1 MARSLNIVI
10 GADIEKLRKGLQEAI
25 VAIQSSGSKMSAETA
40 KAATEIEKKLAAIST
55 KNPTAGTVRQLT
67 NLAMEA
73 RALGPEFQNVA
84 NDIIKQAGKIKDSIG
99 DARAEVSYFASD
111 TRRLD
116 AAIGTV
122 QAVAGAYSVVEGATA
137 LLGVE
142 SENLQK
148 TMVKLQAVMA
158 VVTGLQE
165 IQTLLQEESAA
176 MQGLLALRTTVLTAA
191 QTAYASA
198 VGTATGVQRAFNLA
212 MAAAPWA
219 LAATAL
225 AAIVIAVG
233 NYQERIKKAAEQQK
247 LFNEINSETQKNFE
261 EEVKSVSGLLAVV
274 NNHNASMRERKNA
287 LAEIQKIYPDFLANQ
302 SLDKASSEELKIAT
316 SNLTNEIYKQAKAK
330 AAFTK
335 LQELSAKIIDYDL
348 GKQQAQ
354 ISQQAEINRLY
365 AKGASPADVQKFVE
379 SQKNVGTIAEQ
390 NAAKIQSQIDAI
402 INMSNAQGLSITPVT
417 KNTEAIKE
425 QNKAIKANAEELKKQ
440 QKIEKE
446 GRERALS
453 YLDLDR
459 AGIAKA
465 TPALRPKPISGP
477 IESTSKAMSEETRLQ
492 RQEQLRRVINQE
504 EYEERMKK
512 SMEGVNTAFNSM
524 TAEGLEAFGDM
535 IGGVLSGQIN
545 SFDDFGKALL
555 SSVARFMRAFGS
567 ALIATATASKAFKE
581 FIIKRPEIGIAAG
594 IALVA
599 GSAAI
604 MGLLKKG
611 PAPTAF
617 AEGGIV
623 SGPTLG
629 LVGEYPN
636 ARNNPEVIAPLDK
649 LKGMLKTGDSSSGFV
664 ASTTIQGRDLAI
676 VLERYNKDSKRG

>member
-10 GADIEKLRKGLQEAI
+10 GADIEKLQKGFNDA
-25 VAIQSSGSKMSAETA
+25 VSVVQSSGKKMSEAAAETA
-40 KAATEIEKKLAAIST
+40 KSIQDRLASIAT

-73 RALGPEFQNVA
+73 RALGPEFAGVA
-84 NDIIKQAGKIKDSIG
+84 NQIIQQAGRIKDSIG
-99 DARAEVSYFASD
+99 DARAEVGYFASD

-116 AAIGTV
+116 AVIGTV
-122 QAVAGAYSVVEGATA
+122 QAIGGAYQVVEGATA
-137 LLGVE
+137 LMGVE

-148 TMVKLQAVMA
+148 TMVKLQAAMA

-165 IQTLLQEESAA
+165 IQNLLQEESAA

-191 QTAYASA
+191 QTAYATA
-198 VGTATGVQRAFNLA
+198 VGTATGVQRALNLA

-225 AAIVIAVG
+225 AAIVVAVG
-233 NYQERIKKAAEQQK
+233 NYQDKIKKAAEQQK

-274 NNHNASMRERKNA
+274 NNHNASMVERKNA

-302 SLDKASSEELKIAT
+302 NLDKVGSEELKTAT
-316 SNLTNEIYKQAKAK
+316 TNLTNEIYKQAKAK
-330 AAFTK
+330 AAFAK
-335 LQELSAKIIDYDL
+335 LQELSAKMLEYEL

-354 ISQQAEINRLY
+354 LSTQAEINRLY
-365 AKGASPADVQKFVE
+365 ASGASPAQVQKFIE

-402 INMSNAQGLSITPVT
+402 IAMSNAQGLSLTPVT
-417 KNTEAIKE
+417 KATTAVKEQTKAVEGLTEAQTNQAAARTLSTPQFGAGAPTIEAFAAVTGPMQQYAPVLKQATGE
-425 QNKAIKANAEELKKQ
+425 QIAIMSDYEQRMTEA
-440 QKIEKE
+440 
-446 GRERALS
+446 
-453 YLDLDR
+453 
-459 AGIAKA
+459 AGA
-465 TPALRPKPISGP
+465 
-477 IESTSKAMSEETRLQ
+477 
-492 RQEQLRRVINQE
+492 IN
-504 EYEERMKK
+504 
-512 SMEGVNTAFNSM
+512 NAFNSM
-524 TAEGLEAFGDM
+524 TAEGVEAFGDM
-535 IGGVLSGQIN
+535 IGGILSGQIT

-555 SSVARFMRAFGS
+555 GSVAKFMRAFGS

-604 MGLLKKG
+604 MGMLKKG

-629 LVGEYPN
+629 LVGEYPG
-636 ARNNPEVIAPLDK
+636 ASSNPEVIAPLDK
-649 LKGMLKTGDSSSGFV
+649 LKGMLNMNNNSGFV

>member
-10 GADIEKLRKGLQEAI
+10 GADIEKLQKGFNDA
-25 VAIQSSGSKMSAETA
+25 VSVVQSSGKKMSEAAAETA
-40 KAATEIEKKLAAIST
+40 KSIQDRLASIAT

-73 RALGPEFQNVA
+73 RALGPEFAGVA
-84 NDIIKQAGKIKDSIG
+84 NEIIKQAGRIKDSIG
-99 DARAEVSYFASD
+99 DARAEVGYFASD

-116 AAIGTV
+116 AVIGSVQAIG
-122 QAVAGAYSVVEGATA
+122 GAYQVVEGATA
-137 LLGVE
+137 LMGVE

-148 TMVKLQAVMA
+148 TLVKLQATMA

-165 IQTLLQEESAA
+165 IQNLLQEESAA

-198 VGTATGVQRAFNLA
+198 VGTATGVQRALNLA

-225 AAIVIAVG
+225 AAIVVAVG
-233 NYQERIKKAAEQQK
+233 NYQDRIKKAAEQQK

-302 SLDKASSEELKIAT
+302 SLDKVNSEELKTAT
-316 SNLTNEIYKQAKAK
+316 TNLTNEIYKQAKAK
-330 AAFTK
+330 AAFAK
-335 LQELSAKIIDYDL
+335 LQELSAKMLEYEI

-354 ISQQAEINRLY
+354 LSTQAEINRLY
-365 AKGASPADVQKFVE
+365 ASGASPAQVQKFIE

-417 KNTEAIKE
+417 KATTAVKEQTKAVENLTEA
-425 QNKAIKANAEELKKQ
+425 QTQ
-440 QKIEKE
+440 QT
-446 GRERALS
+446 LS
-453 YLDLDR
+453 RTL
-459 AGIAKA
+459 A
-465 TPALRPKPISGP
+465 TPQFGAGAPSIQAFAAVTGP
-477 IESTSKAMSEETRLQ
+477 MQQYTPVLKQTTTEQVAIMSDYEKRMTEAAGA
-492 RQEQLRRVINQE
+492 IN
-504 EYEERMKK
+504 
-512 SMEGVNTAFNSM
+512 NAFNSM
-524 TAEGLEAFGDM
+524 TAEGVEAFGDM
-535 IGGVLSGQIN
+535 IGGILSGQIS

-555 SSVARFMRAFGS
+555 TSVAKFMRAFGS

-581 FIIKRPEIGIAAG
+581 FILKKPEVGIAAG

-599 GSAAI
+599 GSAVI
-604 MGLLKKG
+604 MGMLKKG
-611 PAPTAF
+611 PQPTAF

-629 LVGEYPN
+629 LVGEYPG
-636 ARNNPEVIAPLDK
+636 ASSNPEVIAPLDK
-649 LKGMLKTGDSSSGFV
+649 LKGMLNVNNNSGYI
-664 ASTTIQGRDLAI
+664 ASTSIQGRDLAI
-676 VLERYNKDSKRG
+676 ILERYNKDSKRG

>member
-10 GADIEKLRKGLQEAI
+10 GADIEKLQKGFNDA
-25 VAIQSSGSKMSAETA
+25 VSVVQSSGKKMSEAAAETA
-40 KAATEIEKKLAAIST
+40 KSIQDRLASIAT

-73 RALGPEFQNVA
+73 RALGPEFAGVA
-84 NDIIKQAGKIKDSIG
+84 NQIIQQAGRIKDSIG
-99 DARAEVSYFASD
+99 DARAEVGYFASD

-116 AAIGTV
+116 AVIGTV
-122 QAVAGAYSVVEGATA
+122 QAIGGAYQVVEGATA
-137 LLGVE
+137 LMGVE

-148 TMVKLQAVMA
+148 TMVKLQAAMA

-165 IQTLLQEESAA
+165 IQNLLQEESAA

-191 QTAYASA
+191 QTAYATA
-198 VGTATGVQRAFNLA
+198 VGTATGVQRALNLA

-225 AAIVIAVG
+225 AAIVVAVG
-233 NYQERIKKAAEQQK
+233 NYQDKIKKAAEQQK

-274 NNHNASMRERKNA
+274 NNHNASMVERKNA

-302 SLDKASSEELKIAT
+302 NLDKVGSEELKTAT
-316 SNLTNEIYKQAKAK
+316 TNLTNEIYKQAKAK
-330 AAFTK
+330 AAFAK
-335 LQELSAKIIDYDL
+335 LQELSAKMLEYEL

-354 ISQQAEINRLY
+354 LSTQAEINRLY
-365 AKGASPADVQKFVE
+365 ASGASPAQVQKFIE

-402 INMSNAQGLSITPVT
+402 IAMSNAQGLSLTPVT
-417 KNTEAIKE
+417 KATTAVKEQTKAVEGLTEAQTNQAAARTLSTPQFGAGAPTIEAFAAVTGPMQQYAPVLKQATGE
-425 QNKAIKANAEELKKQ
+425 QIAIMSDYEQRMTEA
-440 QKIEKE
+440 
-446 GRERALS
+446 
-453 YLDLDR
+453 
-459 AGIAKA
+459 AGA
-465 TPALRPKPISGP
+465 
-477 IESTSKAMSEETRLQ
+477 
-492 RQEQLRRVINQE
+492 IN
-504 EYEERMKK
+504 
-512 SMEGVNTAFNSM
+512 NAFNSM
-524 TAEGLEAFGDM
+524 TAEGVEAFGDM
-535 IGGVLSGQIN
+535 IGGILSGQIT

-555 SSVARFMRAFGS
+555 GSVAKFMRAFGS

-581 FIIKRPEIGIAAG
+581 FILKRPELGIAAG

-599 GSAAI
+599 GSAVI
-604 MGLLKKG
+604 TGMLKKG

-629 LVGEYPN
+629 LVGEYPG
-636 ARNNPEVIAPLDK
+636 ASSNPEVIAPLDK
-649 LKGMLKTGDSSSGFV
+649 LKGMLNMNNNNSGFV

>member
-84 NDIIKQAGKIKDSIG
+84 NDIIKQAGRIKDSIG

-116 AAIGTV
+116 AVIGTV

-137 LLGVE
+137 LMGVE
-142 SENLQK
+142 SENLTK

-191 QTAYASA
+191 QTAYATA

-233 NYQERIKKAAEQQK
+233 NYQDRIKKAAEQQK
-247 LFNEINSETQKNFE
+247 LFNEINSDTLKNFE

-274 NNHNASMRERKNA
+274 NNHNASMVERKNA

-302 SLDKASSEELKIAT
+302 NLDKVGSEELKTAT
-316 SNLTNEIYKQAKAK
+316 TNLTNEIYKQAKAK
-330 AAFTK
+330 AAFAK
-335 LQELSAKIIDYDL
+335 LQELSAKMLEYDL
-348 GKQQAQ
+348 GRQQAQ
-354 ISQQAEINRLY
+354 ISKQAELNRLY
-365 AKGASPADVQKFVE
+365 SISATSSQIQKFIE
-379 SQKNVGTIAEQ
+379 SQNNVGAIAAQ

-402 INMSNAQGLSITPVT
+402 INMSNAQGLSLTPVT
-417 KNTEAIKE
+417 KATTAIKE
-425 QNKAIKANAEELKKQ
+425 QTKAV
-440 QKIEKE
+440 E
-446 GRERALS
+446 GLTTAQTNQAAARKL
-453 YLDLDR
+453 
-459 AGIAKA
+459 A
-465 TPALRPKPISGP
+465 TPQFGAGAPTIEAFAAVTGP
-477 IESTSKAMSEETRLQ
+477 MQQYAPVLKQATGEQIAIMSDYEQ
-492 RQEQLRRVINQE
+492 RMTEAAGAIN
-504 EYEERMKK
+504 
-512 SMEGVNTAFNSM
+512 NAFNSM
-524 TAEGLEAFGDM
+524 TAEGVEAFGDM
-535 IGGVLSGQIN
+535 IGGILSGQIT

-555 SSVARFMRAFGS
+555 GSVAKFMRAFGT

-581 FIIKRPEIGIAAG
+581 FILKRPEIGIAAG

-604 MGLLKKG
+604 SGMLKKG
-611 PAPTAF
+611 PQPTAF

-649 LKGMLKTGDSSSGFV
+649 LKGMLKTGDNSSGFV
-664 ASTTIQGRDLAI
+664 ASTTIAGRDLAI

>member
-84 NDIIKQAGKIKDSIG
+84 NDIIKQAGRIKDSIG

-116 AAIGTV
+116 AVIGTV

-137 LLGVE
+137 LMGVE
-142 SENLQK
+142 SENLTK

-233 NYQERIKKAAEQQK
+233 NYQDRIKKAAEQQK
-247 LFNEINSETQKNFE
+247 LFNEINSDTLKNFE

-274 NNHNASMRERKNA
+274 NNHNASMVERKNA

-302 SLDKASSEELKIAT
+302 NLDKVGSEELKTAT
-316 SNLTNEIYKQAKAK
+316 TNLTNEIYKQAKAK
-330 AAFTK
+330 AAFAK
-335 LQELSAKIIDYDL
+335 LQELSAKMLEYEL

-354 ISQQAEINRLY
+354 LSTQAEINRLY
-365 AKGASPADVQKFVE
+365 ASGASPAQVQKFIE

-402 INMSNAQGLSITPVT
+402 IAMSNAQGLSLTPVT
-417 KNTEAIKE
+417 KATTAIKE
-425 QNKAIKANAEELKKQ
+425 QTKAVEGLTTAQTNQAAARTLGTPQFGAGAPTIEAFAAVTGPMQQYAPVLKQ
-440 QKIEKE
+440 ATGEQIAIMSDYEQRMTE
-446 GRERALS
+446 A
-453 YLDLDR
+453 
-459 AGIAKA
+459 AGA
-465 TPALRPKPISGP
+465 
-477 IESTSKAMSEETRLQ
+477 
-492 RQEQLRRVINQE
+492 IN
-504 EYEERMKK
+504 
-512 SMEGVNTAFNSM
+512 NAFNSM
-524 TAEGLEAFGDM
+524 TAEGVEAFGDM
-535 IGGVLSGQIN
+535 IGGILSGQIT

-555 SSVARFMRAFGS
+555 GSVAKFMRAFGT

-581 FIIKRPEIGIAAG
+581 FILKRPEIGIAAG

-604 MGLLKKG
+604 SGMLKKG
-611 PAPTAF
+611 PQPTAF

-649 LKGMLKTGDSSSGFV
+649 LKGMLKTGDNSSGFV
-664 ASTTIQGRDLAI
+664 ASTTIAGRDLAI

>member
-84 NDIIKQAGKIKDSIG
+84 NDIIKQAGRIKDSIG

-116 AAIGTV
+116 AVIGTV

-137 LLGVE
+137 LMGVE
-142 SENLQK
+142 SENLTK

-233 NYQERIKKAAEQQK
+233 NYQDRIKKAAEQQK
-247 LFNEINSETQKNFE
+247 LFNEINSDTLKNFE

-274 NNHNASMRERKNA
+274 NNHNASMVERKNA

-302 SLDKASSEELKIAT
+302 NLDKVGSEELKTAT
-316 SNLTNEIYKQAKAK
+316 TNLTNEIYKQAKAK
-330 AAFTK
+330 AAFAK
-335 LQELSAKIIDYDL
+335 LQELSAKMLEYEL

-354 ISQQAEINRLY
+354 LSTQAEINRLY
-365 AKGASPADVQKFVE
+365 ASGASPAQVQKFIE

-402 INMSNAQGLSITPVT
+402 INMSNAQGLSLTPVT
-417 KNTEAIKE
+417 KATTAIKE
-425 QNKAIKANAEELKKQ
+425 QTKAVEGLTTAQTNQAAARTLGTPQFGAGAPTIEAFAAVTGPMQQYAPVLKQ
-440 QKIEKE
+440 ATGEQIAIMSDYEQRMTE
-446 GRERALS
+446 A
-453 YLDLDR
+453 
-459 AGIAKA
+459 AGA
-465 TPALRPKPISGP
+465 
-477 IESTSKAMSEETRLQ
+477 
-492 RQEQLRRVINQE
+492 IN
-504 EYEERMKK
+504 
-512 SMEGVNTAFNSM
+512 NAFNSM
-524 TAEGLEAFGDM
+524 TAEGVEAFGDM
-535 IGGVLSGQIN
+535 IGGILSGQIT

-555 SSVARFMRAFGS
+555 GSVAKFMRAFGT

-581 FIIKRPEIGIAAG
+581 FILKRPEIGIAAG

-604 MGLLKKG
+604 SGMLKKG
-611 PAPTAF
+611 PQPTAF

-629 LVGEYPN
+629 LVGEYPG
-636 ARNNPEVIAPLDK
+636 ASSNPEVIAPLDK
-649 LKGMLKTGDSSSGFV
+649 LKGMLNMNNNSGFV
-664 ASTTIQGRDLAI
+664 ASTSIQGRDLAI
-676 VLERYNKDSKRG
+676 ILERYNKDSKRG

>member
-84 NDIIKQAGKIKDSIG
+84 NDIIKQAGRIKDSIG

-116 AAIGTV
+116 AVIGTV

-137 LLGVE
+137 LMGVE
-142 SENLQK
+142 SENLTK
-148 TMVKLQAVMA
+148 IMVKLQAVMA
-158 VVTGLQE
+158 VVTGLQG

-233 NYQERIKKAAEQQK
+233 NYQDRIKKAAEQQK
-247 LFNEINSETQKNFE
+247 LFNEINSDTLKNFE

-274 NNHNASMRERKNA
+274 NNHNASMVERKNA

-302 SLDKASSEELKIAT
+302 NLDKVGSEELKTAT

-330 AAFTK
+330 AAFAK
-335 LQELSAKIIDYDL
+335 LQELSAKMLEYEL

-354 ISQQAEINRLY
+354 LSTQAEINRLY
-365 AKGASPADVQKFVE
+365 ASGASPAQVQKFIE

-402 INMSNAQGLSITPVT
+402 IAMSNAQGLSLTPVT
-417 KNTEAIKE
+417 KATTAIKE
-425 QNKAIKANAEELKKQ
+425 QTKAVEGLTTAQTNQAAARTLGAPQFGAGAPTIEAFAAVTGPMQQYAPVLKQ
-440 QKIEKE
+440 ATGEQIAIMSDYEQRMTE
-446 GRERALS
+446 A
-453 YLDLDR
+453 
-459 AGIAKA
+459 AGA
-465 TPALRPKPISGP
+465 
-477 IESTSKAMSEETRLQ
+477 
-492 RQEQLRRVINQE
+492 IN
-504 EYEERMKK
+504 
-512 SMEGVNTAFNSM
+512 NAFNSM
-524 TAEGLEAFGDM
+524 TAEGVEAFGDM
-535 IGGVLSGQIN
+535 IGGILSGQIT

-555 SSVARFMRAFGS
+555 GSVAKFMRAFGT

-581 FIIKRPEIGIAAG
+581 FILKRPEIGIAAG

-604 MGLLKKG
+604 SGMLKKG
-611 PAPTAF
+611 PQPTAF

-649 LKGMLKTGDSSSGFV
+649 LKGMLKTGDNSSGFV
-664 ASTTIQGRDLAI
+664 ASTTIAGRDLAI

>member
-10 GADIEKLRKGLQEAI
+10 GADIEKLQKGFNDA
-25 VAIQSSGSKMSAETA
+25 VSVVQSSGKKMSEAAAETA
-40 KAATEIEKKLAAIST
+40 KSIQDRLASIAT

-73 RALGPEFQNVA
+73 RALGPEFAGVA
-84 NDIIKQAGKIKDSIG
+84 NEIIKQAGRIKDSIG
-99 DARAEVSYFASD
+99 DARAEVGYFASD

-116 AAIGTV
+116 AVIGTV
-122 QAVAGAYSVVEGATA
+122 QAIGGAYQVVEGATA
-137 LLGVE
+137 LMGVE

-148 TMVKLQAVMA
+148 TMVKLQAAMA

-165 IQTLLQEESAA
+165 IQNLLQEESAA

-191 QTAYASA
+191 QTAYATA
-198 VGTATGVQRAFNLA
+198 VGTATGVQRALNLA

-225 AAIVIAVG
+225 AAIVVAVG
-233 NYQERIKKAAEQQK
+233 NYQDKIKKAAEQQK

-274 NNHNASMRERKNA
+274 NNHNASMVERKNA

-302 SLDKASSEELKIAT
+302 NLDKVGSEELKTAT
-316 SNLTNEIYKQAKAK
+316 TNLTNEIYKQAKAK
-330 AAFTK
+330 AAFAK
-335 LQELSAKIIDYDL
+335 LQELSAKMLEYEL

-354 ISQQAEINRLY
+354 LSTQAEINRLY
-365 AKGASPADVQKFVE
+365 ASGASPAQVQKFIE

-402 INMSNAQGLSITPVT
+402 IAMSNAQGLSLTPVT
-417 KNTEAIKE
+417 KATTAVKEQTKAVEGLTEAQTNQAAARTLGAPQFGAGAPTIEAFAAVTGPMQQYAPVLKQATGE
-425 QNKAIKANAEELKKQ
+425 QIAIMSDYEQRMTEA
-440 QKIEKE
+440 
-446 GRERALS
+446 
-453 YLDLDR
+453 
-459 AGIAKA
+459 AGA
-465 TPALRPKPISGP
+465 
-477 IESTSKAMSEETRLQ
+477 
-492 RQEQLRRVINQE
+492 IN
-504 EYEERMKK
+504 
-512 SMEGVNTAFNSM
+512 NAFNSM
-524 TAEGLEAFGDM
+524 TAEGVEAFGDM
-535 IGGVLSGQIN
+535 IGGILSGQIT

-555 SSVARFMRAFGS
+555 GSVAKFMRAFGS

-581 FIIKRPEIGIAAG
+581 FILKRPELGIAAG

-599 GSAAI
+599 GSAVI
-604 MGLLKKG
+604 TGMLKKG

-629 LVGEYPN
+629 LVGEYPG
-636 ARNNPEVIAPLDK
+636 ASSNPEVIAPLDK
-649 LKGMLKTGDSSSGFV
+649 LKGMLNMNNNSGFV

>member
-84 NDIIKQAGKIKDSIG
+84 NDIIKQAGRIKDSIG

-116 AAIGTV
+116 AVIGTV

-137 LLGVE
+137 LMGVE
-142 SENLQK
+142 SENLTK

-191 QTAYASA
+191 QTAYATA

-219 LAATAL
+219 LAATAV

-233 NYQERIKKAAEQQK
+233 NYQDRIKKAAEQQK

-274 NNHNASMRERKNA
+274 NNHNASMVERKNA

-302 SLDKASSEELKIAT
+302 NLDKVGSEELKTAT
-316 SNLTNEIYKQAKAK
+316 TNLTNEIYKQAKAK
-330 AAFTK
+330 AAFAK
-335 LQELSAKIIDYDL
+335 LQELSAKMLEYEL

-354 ISQQAEINRLY
+354 LSTQAEINRLY
-365 AKGASPADVQKFVE
+365 ASGASPAQVQKFIE

-402 INMSNAQGLSITPVT
+402 INMSNAQGLSLTPVT
-417 KNTEAIKE
+417 KATTAIKE
-425 QNKAIKANAEELKKQ
+425 QTKAVEGLTTAQTNQAAARTLGTPQFGAGAPTIEAFAAVTGPMQQYAPVLKQ
-440 QKIEKE
+440 ATGEQIAIMSDYEQRMTE
-446 GRERALS
+446 A
-453 YLDLDR
+453 
-459 AGIAKA
+459 AGA
-465 TPALRPKPISGP
+465 
-477 IESTSKAMSEETRLQ
+477 
-492 RQEQLRRVINQE
+492 IN
-504 EYEERMKK
+504 
-512 SMEGVNTAFNSM
+512 NAFNSM
-524 TAEGLEAFGDM
+524 TAEGVEAFGDM
-535 IGGVLSGQIN
+535 IGGILSGQIT

-555 SSVARFMRAFGS
+555 GSVAKFMRAFGT

-581 FIIKRPEIGIAAG
+581 FILKRPEIGIAAG

-604 MGLLKKG
+604 SGMLKKG
-611 PAPTAF
+611 PQPTAF

-649 LKGMLKTGDSSSGFV
+649 LKGMLKTGDNSSGFV
-664 ASTTIQGRDLAI
+664 ASTTIAGRDLAI

>member
-84 NDIIKQAGKIKDSIG
+84 NDIIKQAGRIKDSIG

-116 AAIGTV
+116 AVIGTV

-137 LLGVE
+137 LMGVE
-142 SENLQK
+142 SENLTK

-274 NNHNASMRERKNA
+274 NNHNASMVERKNA

-302 SLDKASSEELKIAT
+302 NLDKVGSEELKTAT
-316 SNLTNEIYKQAKAK
+316 TNLTNEIYKQAKAK
-330 AAFTK
+330 AAFAK
-335 LQELSAKIIDYDL
+335 LQELSAKMLEYEL

-354 ISQQAEINRLY
+354 LSTQAEINRLY
-365 AKGASPADVQKFVE
+365 ASGASPAQVQKFIE

-402 INMSNAQGLSITPVT
+402 INMSNAQGLSLTPVT
-417 KNTEAIKE
+417 KATTAIKE
-425 QNKAIKANAEELKKQ
+425 QTKAVENLTTAQTNQAAARKL
-440 QKIEKE
+440 
-446 GRERALS
+446 
-453 YLDLDR
+453 
-459 AGIAKA
+459 A
-465 TPALRPKPISGP
+465 TPQFGAGAPTIEAFAAVTGP
-477 IESTSKAMSEETRLQ
+477 MQQYAPVLKQATGEQIAIMSDYEQ
-492 RQEQLRRVINQE
+492 RMTEAAGAIN
-504 EYEERMKK
+504 
-512 SMEGVNTAFNSM
+512 NAFNSM
-524 TAEGLEAFGDM
+524 TAEGVEAFGDM
-535 IGGVLSGQIN
+535 IGGILSGQIT

-555 SSVARFMRAFGS
+555 GSVAKFMRAFGT

-581 FIIKRPEIGIAAG
+581 FILKRPEIGIAAG

-604 MGLLKKG
+604 SGMLKKG
-611 PAPTAF
+611 PQPTAF

-649 LKGMLKTGDSSSGFV
+649 LKGMLKTGDNSSGFV
-664 ASTTIQGRDLAI
+664 ASTTIAGRDLAI